1 MKVKRRIEIVTV
13 REQTYQFPATSTR
26 NWCHTCGTASQ
37 MLTPNVAAL
46 ISGIH
51 LRTLFRWIES
61 GTIHFVETPEGN
73 VFLCLD
79 SVKAKANNSEVQE
92 AEREVVFSHGSC
104 TTTAIQR
111 SGS

>member
-13 REQTYQFPATSTR
+13 REQTYRFPETVAMI
-26 NWCHTCGTASQ
+26 WCHDCGTASQ
-37 MLTPNVAAL
+37 MLTPNVAAIL
-46 ISGIH
+46 SGIN

-79 SVKAKANNSEVQE
+79 SVQAKACGSEVQE

-104 TTTAIQR
+104 IPTAT
-111 SGS
+111 